1 MRAAWVQ
8 GLLGQGVCYAVCVPH
23 DVTRL
28 AVGLYPMALAAA
40 RYPCHHDALCAW
52 GVLGGSTTPPTMI
65 TRGALAMVAMAQGTQ
80 VSGV

>member
-40 RYPCHHDALCAW
+40 RTPVTTMRCVRGVSLGEHYPTHYDHARCA
-52 GVLGGSTTPPTMI
+52 GYGGY
-65 TRGALAMVAMAQGTQ
+65 GT
-80 VSGV
+80 GHAG